1 METVLRHQCLIYDG
15 APSRQLPALVAVTRE
30 KLRQN
35 FRCLYLNS
43 APMVAG
49 MKSCLMA
56 DGLDVTGEIR
66 KGRLVLSAEQTHL
79 AGGHF
84 EVEQMMRSLREAV
97 EQALKDGYSGLWAT
111 GDMTWEFGPDHDFSK
126 LVEYERQLE
135 EYMREQP
142 ALSGICQYHAS
153 TLPREVLRHG
163 FVVHPS
169 RFVNETL
176 SLINPRYVPPAQLV
190 DGAIWSA
197 EMEDEIDD
205 ALSRFCPVN

>member
-35 FRCLYLNS
+35 FRCLYLNNV
-43 APMVAG
+43 PMVAG

-79 AGGHF
+79 ADGHF

-126 LVEYERQLE
+126 LVEYERHLE

-153 TLPREVLRHG
+153 TLPREVMRHG

-169 RFVNETL
+169 HFVNETL
-176 SLINPRYVPPAQLV
+176 SLINPRYVPPGQV
-190 DGAIWSA
+190 GDGARSA
-197 EMEDEIDD
+197 EIEDEIED
-205 ALSRFCPVN
+205 ALSRICPLN

>member
-1 METVLRHQCLIYDG
+1 
-15 APSRQLPALVAVTRE
+15 
-30 KLRQN
+30 
-35 FRCLYLNS
+35 
-43 APMVAG
+43 
-49 MKSCLMA
+49 MA

-79 AGGHF
+79 VNGHF
-84 EVEQMMRSLREAV
+84 EIEQMMQSLREAV

-111 GDMTWEFGPDHDFSK
+111 GDMTWEFGPDRDFSR

-135 EYMREQP
+135 AYMREQP

-176 SLINPRYVPPAQLV
+176 SLINPHYVPPGQV
-190 DGAIWSA
+190 GDGASRSA
-197 EMEDEIDD
+197 EFEDEIED